1 MKNIITF
8 LALLVTGQL
17 TFAQQHNSSNPTST
31 FKKQPVSTLSQPG
44 RSQGAVPLNTFSSP
58 VSVQILAGSQGIG
71 ADFKY
76 GILPKLSGRLGFGIV
91 PVDADKAFQ
100 LASFPVNGQLAAR
113 FANVHL
119 MADYAPFNTN
129 FIRLV
134 GGAAYL
140 IRGNANVLI
149 SSTNG
154 YNIGN
159 RNISADQLGV
169 VNAGVSWWGIAPYA
183 GLSFFSPFPLHRFN
197 INLDLGTYYLSRPG
211 TTFTGTNLLSDNESS
226 AKQFNNNMKGYRWM
240 PVVQLNFNVKIK

>member
-1 MKNIITF
+1 MKTIITF
-8 LALLVTGQL
+8 LALLLTGQIA
-17 TFAQQHNSSNPTST
+17 FAQQHNTYSPTPT
-31 FKKQPVSTLSQPG
+31 LKKQPANSLTQPG
-44 RSQGAVPLNTFSSP
+44 TGQRTEPLNAFNSP
-58 VSVQILAGSQGIG
+58 VSVQILAGSQGVG
-71 ADFKY
+71 ADVRY

-119 MADYAPFNTN
+119 MADYALFKTN
-129 FIRLV
+129 IIRLV

-154 YNIGN
+154 YSLGS
-159 RNISADQLGV
+159 RNISAGQLGV
-169 VNAGVSWWGIAPYA
+169 VNAGVSWRGIAPYA
-183 GLSFFSPFPLHRFN
+183 GLSVFSPFPSHRFN
-197 INLDLGTYYLSRPG
+197 VNLDLGTYYLSRPG

-226 AKQFNNNMKGYRWM
+226 ARQFNDNMKGYRWM